1 MKELRLH
8 LKALRTYAM
17 GEDDAE
23 SDADR
28 SEPGW

>member
-1 MKELRLH
+1 LEKT
-8 LKALRTYAM
+8 LKTYAM